1 VQVGGP
7 YIRPQR
13 LRRPKATGSLLSTL
27 MAGFACFLVIQQA
40 DQWDVKSWQTLISEA
55 QMQRAGRAIS
65 LREVY
70 RLVLKQVGQDDG

>member
-1 VQVGGP
+1 
-7 YIRPQR
+7 
-13 LRRPKATGSLLSTL
+13 